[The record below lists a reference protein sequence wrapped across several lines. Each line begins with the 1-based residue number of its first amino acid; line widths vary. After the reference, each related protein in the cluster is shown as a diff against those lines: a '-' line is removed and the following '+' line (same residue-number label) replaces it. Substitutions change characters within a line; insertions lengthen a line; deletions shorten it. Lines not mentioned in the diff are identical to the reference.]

1 MAEPYDIIIAGGGPV
16 GSALALG
23 LRDRGPRDGA
33 LRVAL
38 LEARPRAVEVDDA
51 RTIALSHGSRL
62 ILERLGVWSSLA
74 AMTPIRHVSV
84 SQQRGFGRVELDA
97 AEAGV
102 PALGYV
108 TGYAVLQRALTTA
121 LENSAVNVMA
131 GCAVRAAGGDAAGAT
146 VSVVCGGGLQELHAR
161 LIAIADGGA
170 NLNLTHVKTRD
181 YRQAALVGDVATDE
195 AHQNRAFERF
205 TPVGPLALLPTDR
218 GWSLVWT
225 AATDHAQELATL
237 DEGQFCVRLQATFG
251 AALGAF
257 HLLGRRQVFPL
268 VLKYATRPVAPR
280 TVLIGNA
287 AQILHPVAGQG
298 FNLGLRD
305 AWELAHAIMA
315 RGAGDPGNAA
325 LLNAYCSQ
333 RRFDRTATILFTDS
347 LIRLFSNDI
356 PLLNPVRGIGLA
368 ALGGIPPAK
377 KFLVRRML
385 FGARG

>member
-16 GSALALG
+16 GAALALG
-23 LRDRGPRDGA
+23 LRDSGHS
-33 LRVAL
+33 VAL
-38 LEARPRAVEVDDA
+38 LEARPREAGLDDA
-51 RTIALSHGSRL
+51 RTIALSWGSRL
-62 ILERLGVWSSLA
+62 ILERLGVWPALA
-74 AMTPIRHVSV
+74 QATAIQRITV
-84 SQQRGFGRVELDA
+84 SQQHGFGRVELSA
-97 AEAGV
+97 REAGV

-108 TGYAVLQRALTTA
+108 AAYAALQRALTAA
-121 LENSAVNVMA
+121 LERNAVQVMA
-131 GCAVRAAGGDAAGAT
+131 GCAARAVSGDRDGAM
-146 VSVVCGGGLQELHAR
+146 VSVDCGGAQRQFEAR

-170 NLNLTHVKTRD
+170 NLNLTHIKTRD
-181 YRQAALVGDVATDE
+181 YRQAALVCDVATDE

-205 TPVGPLALLPTDR
+205 ALEGPLALLPNAR

-225 AATDHAQELATL
+225 TAPDRALALAGLDDAEFCRRLHAA
-237 DEGQFCVRLQATFG
+237 FG

-257 HLLGRRQVFPL
+257 RVLGRRQVFPL

-287 AQILHPVAGQG
+287 AQTLHPVAGQG

-305 AWELAHAIMA
+305 AWELAHAIMEH
-315 RGAGDPGNAA
+315 GAGDPGSSA
-325 LLNAYCSQ
+325 LLNAYFSQ

-347 LIRLFSNDI
+347 LIRLFSKDI
-356 PLLNPVRGIGLA
+356 PLFSPVRGVGLA

-377 KFLVRRML
+377 NFLVRRML